1 METILKTVVEGLAF
15 GEGPRWHDGVLWWS
29 DMHDHAVR
37 RLAPSG
43 EVQTI
48 CQVDGR
54 PSGLGWLPGGDLLVV
69 SMIDRRVLRLGAD
82 GILKVHADLTAVAP
96 RRTNDMVVDRQGR
109 AYVGNFGFDYDTDE
123 PVTGTVLA
131 LVQPDG
137 AVSVVANDLVFPN
150 GMVITPDDRTLIVA
164 ETWGV
169 RLTAFDIRPDGSLE
183 NRRLWAQLPDGVF
196 PDGICLDAEGAVWVA
211 SPTANGC
218 FRVLEGGQVTERI
231 DTGRGAFACMLGGS
245 DRRTLYICT
254 ADSSDHDPLRRN
266 RTARIEAVP
275 LQTPGA
281 GLP

>member
-1 METILKTVVEGLAF
+1 METVLNVVVDGLAF
-15 GEGPRWHDGVLWWS
+15 GEGPRWHDGALWWS

-37 RLAPSG
+37 RLSRSG

-48 CQVDGR
+48 CRVEGR
-54 PSGLGWLPGGDLLVV
+54 PSGLGWLPTGDLLVV
-69 SMIDRRVLRLGAD
+69 SMIDRKVLRLGAD
-82 GILKVHADLTAVAP
+82 GILSVHADLTAVAP
-96 RRTNDMVVDRQGR
+96 RRTNDMVVDGLGR
-109 AYVGNFGFDYDTDE
+109 AYVGNFGFDYDANE
-123 PVTGTVLA
+123 PVTGTALA

-150 GMVITPDDRTLIVA
+150 GMVITPDGRTLIVA

-183 NRRLWAQLPDGVF
+183 NRQLWAQLPDGVF

-218 FRVLEGGQVTERI
+218 FRVLEGGEVTRRI

-266 RTARIEAVP
+266 RTARIEAVEVE
-275 LQTPGA
+275 TPGG